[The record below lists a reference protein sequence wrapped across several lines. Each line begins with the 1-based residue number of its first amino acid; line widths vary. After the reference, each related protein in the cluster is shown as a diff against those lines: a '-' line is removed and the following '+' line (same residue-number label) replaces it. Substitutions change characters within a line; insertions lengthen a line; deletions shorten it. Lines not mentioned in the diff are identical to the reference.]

1 MGRRAANR
9 ADALVDGVVGR
20 GHVIDGAGLGLAVG
34 YEHILHVHFA
44 YHPLHDLHRA
54 GGTRHDPGAQT
65 AEIVVVEIG
74 EVEFGNEHGGDAMQ
88 CRTALLR
95 HSRQRRRRVKGLARK
110 YRGRTVGDARQVTH
124 HHAEA
129 VVQGH
134 RNAQSV
140 VLRQAHA
147 IADELAVVEDIEMGE
162 SGHPWGCR

>member
-1 MGRRAANR
+1 
-9 ADALVDGVVGR
+9 
-20 GHVIDGAGLGLAVG
+20 
-34 YEHILHVHFA
+34 
-44 YHPLHDLHRA
+44 
-54 GGTRHDPGAQT
+54 
-65 AEIVVVEIG
+65 
-74 EVEFGNEHGGDAMQ
+74 MQ

-162 SGHPWGCR
+162 SGTLGVAGSTAGELYIDRISWRQRLRPLPQCPAVCTDTAGTDRGKIEHARRAVRPHPDHPLQVRQAL